1 MLRKWLRS
9 SEVNNSHRIDIK
21 SKRTAYGKTD
31 VLRLTKC
38 RKKVKI
44 AKNQAETDVAK
55 YINRNSKKM
64 KQTKPSKNNIK
75 NFRRQ
80 ESEEKGLPRGEDRME
95 INTAS
100 LSPKCNEYFAFVLSR
115 TREENK

>member
-1 MLRKWLRS
+1 MPRTKLRQMLQNILI
-9 SEVNNSHRIDIK
+9 EIV
-21 SKRTAYGKTD
+21 
-31 VLRLTKC
+31 
-38 RKKVKI
+38 KK
-44 AKNQAETDVAK
+44 NE
-55 YINRNSKKM
+55 
-64 KQTKPSKNNIK
+64 TKPSKNNIK

>member
-1 MLRKWLRS
+1 MPRTKLRQMLQNILI
-9 SEVNNSHRIDIK
+9 EIV
-21 SKRTAYGKTD
+21 
-31 VLRLTKC
+31 
-38 RKKVKI
+38 
-44 AKNQAETDVAK
+44 
-55 YINRNSKKM
+55 KKM